1 MEALVAGMGEGGSC
15 GVGMEPFIGKNSGDE
30 DISAGNR
37 GGETTGAE
45 GGAVNEEV
53 EFVGGFAAI
62 VSTVEGNGED
72 TVLDLGSGDGNQRY
86 RTLADDDAGKVDVA
100 IGSEA
105 VFVEVLEE
113 GIGAV
118 VLADRQPVEAHEVGI
133 LHIG

>member
-1 MEALVAGMGEGGSC
+1 MIVRLWECLRGFC
-15 GVGMEPFIGKNSGDE
+15 GVEAFWREDGSDE
-30 DISAGNR
+30 AGGAGNR

>member
-1 MEALVAGMGEGGSC
+1 MGS
-15 GVGMEPFIGKNSGDE
+15 PPL
-30 DISAGNR
+30 
-37 GGETTGAE
+37 
-45 GGAVNEEV
+45 
-53 EFVGGFAAI
+53 

>member
-1 MEALVAGMGEGGSC
+1 MEALAVGMGEGCG
-15 GVGMEPFIGKNSGDE
+15 GVGMEPFAGENSSDE
-30 DISAGNR
+30 AISAGDR
-37 GGETTGAE
+37 GCETTGAE

-53 EFVGGFAAI
+53 EFVGGFAAK

-72 TVLDLGSGDGNQRY
+72 TVLDLGSGDGNHRY
-86 RTLADDDAGKVDVA
+86 GTFTDDDAGKVDVA

-118 VLADRQPVEAHEVGI
+118 VFANRQPVETHEVGI